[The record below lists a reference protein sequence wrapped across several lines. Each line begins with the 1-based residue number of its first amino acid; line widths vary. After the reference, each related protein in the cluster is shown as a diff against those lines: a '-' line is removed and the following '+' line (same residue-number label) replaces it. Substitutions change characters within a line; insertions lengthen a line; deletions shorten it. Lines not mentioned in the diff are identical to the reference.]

1 MKLPGYLCGVVL
13 VVLAPIGAAL
23 AQQPACRVEPIQGAT
38 SPQGAIARMRVV
50 NTGSSCAIV
59 NHGVPAER
67 GNPAD
72 SGKITKQPAH
82 GKAQFVAP
90 HAQYTP
96 DQGYVG
102 EDEFEYEA
110 FARGRS
116 NQQVRLKVQVK
127 VLVVAP

>member
-1 MKLPGYLCGVVL
+1 VKLPRYLCGCVL
-13 VVLAPIGAAL
+13 VALAPIGAAL

-38 SPQGAIARMRVV
+38 SPQGTIARMRVV

-82 GKAQFVAP
+82 GKAEFVAP
-90 HAQYTP
+90 HARYTP

-116 NQQVRLKVQVK
+116 NQQVRLRVQVK